1 MQRRREYL
9 VQKRDGRT
17 EFLRTT
23 KLARSIHLA
32 LLSVG
37 VDEDWRALEL
47 ANAVLT
53 GLRCKDT
60 VSGPGATSAATEAP
74 STPCARAMLSTAD
87 LADAV
92 QQVLVVTGMPAA
104 AASYGAIGADRA
116 RRRRSLAV
124 LGRGVAG
131 ADLQGLDGP
140 VLDGPVSGLSPVRR
154 RPEV

>member
-1 MQRRREYL
+1 MKRRAEYL

-32 LLSVG
+32 LLGVG

-53 GLRCKDT
+53 GLRCRA
-60 VSGPGATSAATEAP
+60 GAPATEA
-74 STPCARAMLSTAD
+74 TPDAVGASLPRARAMLSTAE

-104 AASYGAIGADRA
+104 AANYGAIGADRA
-116 RRRRSLAV
+116 RRRRSLH
-124 LGRGVAG
+124 LSGRGVIA
-131 ADLQGLDGP
+131 ADVPGVDGP
-140 VLDGPVSGLSPVRR
+140 VLGLSPARR
-154 RPEV
+154 SPEV